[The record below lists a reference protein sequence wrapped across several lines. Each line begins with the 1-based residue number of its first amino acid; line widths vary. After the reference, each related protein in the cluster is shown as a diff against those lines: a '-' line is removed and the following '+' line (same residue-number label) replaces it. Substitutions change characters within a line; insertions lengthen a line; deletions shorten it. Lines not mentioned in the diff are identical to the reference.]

1 MRQSSWVRA
10 GTFGAVQ
17 VEVTHLLLSSP
28 LNTQLYAWTS
38 VMSERLTLQNLC
50 LQEEA
55 DQNKV
60 VFKGEGLKQV
70 VLQVG

>member
-1 MRQSSWVRA
+1 
-10 GTFGAVQ
+10 
-17 VEVTHLLLSSP
+17 
-28 LNTQLYAWTS
+28 
-38 VMSERLTLQNLC
+38 MSERLTLQNLC

-55 DQNKV
+55 NQNKV